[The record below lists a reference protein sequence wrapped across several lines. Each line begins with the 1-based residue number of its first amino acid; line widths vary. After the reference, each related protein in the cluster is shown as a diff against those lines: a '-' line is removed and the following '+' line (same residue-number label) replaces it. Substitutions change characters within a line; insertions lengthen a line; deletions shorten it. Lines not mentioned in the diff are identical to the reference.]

1 MISVEKEKQKI
12 FAIIAGLMLV
22 SNIYLASLLWDP
34 SRSNK
39 MVVLVPTIDK
49 EMSVGTKLVSEDYLH
64 YRAEQ
69 IMQLLFSIRHENFA
83 YNVDQILKQ
92 VSSHNRPEFGKQLDE
107 FTKDI
112 KSKKYFYTFN
122 KDAYEIDASRL
133 EVTFSGYLETFI
145 NDKRVKTNHKKYKLA
160 FTNSYGLVKLNSFE
174 EVTGASV

>member
-69 IMQLLFSIRHENFA
+69 HS
-83 YNVDQILKQ
+83 
-92 VSSHNRPEFGKQLDE
+92 
-107 FTKDI
+107 
-112 KSKKYFYTFN
+112 
-122 KDAYEIDASRL
+122 
-133 EVTFSGYLETFI
+133 
-145 NDKRVKTNHKKYKLA
+145 
-160 FTNSYGLVKLNSFE
+160 
-174 EVTGASV
+174 